1 MIALTV
7 PAAGIPIPRNNQT
20 QRKLHVIRL
29 VRLLIA
35 LGVLAALP
43 AHAETTLNVFISSA
57 LRPEVMRQAF
67 DQFEQA
73 NPGIKVT
80 AQLGGATS
88 DLQAQYLNT
97 VLSAKDS
104 SLDVLMLD
112 IIRPAQFAATGW
124 TVPLNQDVG
133 NPATFLKQYLPA
145 YADADMVDG
154 KLVALPAFADAM
166 FLYYRK
172 DLLAKYHLAVPQTWD
187 DLAKEARTIQAGE
200 HDPQLQG
207 LSFQGAPIEGTV
219 CTFLLPYWGMGKT
232 LVQNGHLTFDRA
244 AAVKSLEFW
253 SGLIKQGV
261 APRNAAEIVTDQ
273 TRKDFEAGKA
283 IFAVEWG
290 YGWNMF
296 QAADSTVKDK
306 VGVAELPALTG
317 GKHVT
322 CIGGWQWGVSAYSKH
337 KADAVKLVKFLSSV
351 RVSTLLAQ
359 QASLLPVFPGLYH
372 DPQLGQT
379 MPWLPQALPVV
390 EQARSRPVTPYYNDV
405 SNVIRTQTNAVLAGS
420 ESADQA
426 ASQMEARL
434 RRVLH

>member
-1 MIALTV
+1 M
-7 PAAGIPIPRNNQT
+7 
-20 QRKLHVIRL
+20 IRL
-29 VRLLIA
+29 LRPLL
-35 LGVLAALP
+35 VLALLLP
-43 AHAETTLNVFISSA
+43 LTAHAETTLNVFISSA

-67 DQFEQA
+67 DQFEKA
-73 NPGIKVT
+73 NPGVKVT

-124 TVPLNQDVG
+124 TLPLNKDVG
-133 NPATFLKQYLPA
+133 NPTTFLKQYLPA

-172 DLLAKYHLAVPQTWD
+172 DLLDKYHLPVPTTWNQ
-187 DLAKEARTIQAGE
+187 LASEARTIQAGE

-219 CTFLLPYWGMGKT
+219 CTFLLPYWSMGKT
-232 LVQNGHLTFDRA
+232 LMHDGHLTFDRN
-244 AAVKSLEFW
+244 AAVKSFDLW
-253 SGLIKQGV
+253 LGLMKQGV

-273 TRKDFEAGKA
+273 TRKDFESGKV
-283 IFAVEWG
+283 IFAVEWS
-290 YGWNMF
+290 YGWSLF
-296 QAADSTVKDK
+296 QSADSAVKGK
-306 VGVAELPALTG
+306 VAVAELPAVQG
-317 GKHVT
+317 GKPVT
-322 CIGGWQWGVSAYSKH
+322 CIGGWQWGVSAFSRH
-337 KADAVKLVKFLSSV
+337 KVEAVKLVKFLSSV
-351 RVSTLLAQ
+351 PVSTLLAEK
-359 QASLLPVFPGLYH
+359 ASLLPVFPALYH
-372 DPQLGQT
+372 DTALDQA

-390 EQARSRPVTPYYNDV
+390 EHAKSRPVTPYYNDV

-420 ESADQA
+420 ETPEA
-426 ASQMEARL
+426 AAAQMEARL
-434 RRVLH
+434 RRVLR